1 MSSPETIFNAD
12 ECQALLDY
20 IERLERYVKIV
31 QVNVPDYGEAAFRL
45 TDEEADALKKL
56 RKAGEFYVPD

>member
-1 MSSPETIFNAD
+1 MSSPETMFNAD

-20 IERLERYVKIV
+20 VERLERHVKIR
-31 QVNVPDYGEAAFRL
+31 VNAPDYGEAAFCL
-45 TDEEADALKKL
+45 TDEESDALKKL